1 MVYKKKR
8 DYVNGMGGF
17 GFMKKGIIILSI
29 VTLLFLSGCGKSS
42 ARYNEV
48 IENVISYNHEI
59 CEEHYKDSEDVS
71 KELYWFEREDSNFTI
86 WEDENN
92 YYILI
97 QQNYTLLEYLG
108 EQSYADGYKI
118 GKSNDRVSTSR
129 EDRKEIVSFYQSNTE
144 PIYTEDN
151 IELAEFE
158 LDMR

>member
-1 MVYKKKR
+1 M
-8 DYVNGMGGF
+8 
-17 GFMKKGIIILSI
+17 
-29 VTLLFLSGCGKSS
+29 
-42 ARYNEV
+42 
-48 IENVISYNHEI
+48 
-59 CEEHYKDSEDVS
+59 
-71 KELYWFEREDSNFTI
+71 
-86 WEDENN
+86 
-92 YYILI
+92 I